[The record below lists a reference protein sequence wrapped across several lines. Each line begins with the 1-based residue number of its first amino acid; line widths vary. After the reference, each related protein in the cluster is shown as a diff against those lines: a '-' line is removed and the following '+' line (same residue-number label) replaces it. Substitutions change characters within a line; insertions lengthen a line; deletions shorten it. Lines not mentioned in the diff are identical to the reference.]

1 MIITIETPK
10 NAFAQAIIA
19 MCKAVKGITYTVE
32 ETQTGNIATPDVN
45 LRSDI
50 AVRAAAIEAGDRTGL
65 MQFDSIED
73 AKKQLN
79 ILCFVPI
86 LTSLLQCSLEIG

>member
-19 MCKAVKGITYTVE
+19 VE

-79 ILCFVPI
+79 IL
-86 LTSLLQCSLEIG
+86 

>member
-19 MCKAVKGITYTVE
+19 MCKAVTGITYTVE
-32 ETQTGNIATPDVN
+32 DTTIGHIAQPDVQ

-50 AVRAAAIEAGDRTGL
+50 EERATAIERGDRSGL
-65 MQFDSIED
+65 MQFESIED
-73 AKKQLN
+73 AKKQLG
-79 ILCFVPI
+79 
-86 LTSLLQCSLEIG
+86 LL